1 MISTITVVSTVS
13 RREGQLTFAVSART
27 CRTNSPGETFAILF
41 GRPACSNTQKT
52 NKTNPS
58 RASPPGDRRLDLHV
72 FSHPI
77 RPLLRRPQERRDRKR
92 VVTGR
97 GEYVSVDF
105 GGRRGSNNNK
115 SLRSTKI

>member
-58 RASPPGDRRLDLHV
+58 RASPPGDRRLDLPV

-77 RPLLRRPQERRDRKR
+77 RPLRSEEHTSELQSLMRISYAVFYLKQKNYKHNNQTLDR
-92 VVTGR
+92 T
-97 GEYVSVDF
+97 
-105 GGRRGSNNNK
+105 
-115 SLRSTKI
+115 